1 MVYTVD
7 FEGDANLRVND
18 ITILRNATF
27 SNLNTS
33 SNLTVGTDD
42 LFVDTTTGNVGI
54 GTTNPGCALNINLDS
69 ETGSSNTTALI
80 IQNQSSN
87 YAQIANGFGSRIQF
101 KTNRGTGPTSIWP
114 SAEIKGYIYNGA
126 GGTGDYHA
134 LDLDV
139 YGDNVSLNRGISIL
153 SKSYLGGP
161 ADTIMHGNVGIRTT
175 NPTSNLHVVGNAY
188 VSSNLTVTGF
198 VGVGTSNPEYTLDV
212 VGKSSLGTVV
222 LNPQTYL
229 MSNVHYIEYS
239 SSTNTTFNQVLLQFD
254 KTGTDAT
261 DQAEYAGY
269 VDCEIVAQR
278 TVSLYVGPEI
288 FTARVNFI
296 AAYNDEDDVWKF
308 TTFVQ
313 ENKSVSAD
321 VANTFSILQS
331 IPVFKY
337 KYNGTQ
343 LQLYVSFNAKQT
355 RAATSFTARITSD
368 GDHINDISLP
378 GPDELMGTGTD
389 GTAELGICYGL
400 GHTNTSSYVGIGT
413 ANPTSNLH
421 VAGNA
426 YVSSNLTVGTDDL
439 HVDTTTGFVGIGTTN
454 PSYTLDVNGNVRCN
468 SFTLSQK
475 TGEQGEFIVERKDN
489 GYTQGT
495 LPLAHTTTFQWN
507 VSIPDA
513 NYTTV
518 TSKVS
523 FTINDDNTGSRWM
536 LKFLHYDADT
546 NLKVRVNAGT
556 QHTVDY
562 NDTPEDAREDNDL
575 SWTTIDITDDVN
587 YAGVENTIYF
597 WHNSTDAGSIVAVY
611 VFPMSGPAL
620 PNEPVETDLHL
631 YNGLYVSSNLAVNTD
646 DLFVDTN
653 TGNVGIG
660 TTDPKSTLDVRG
672 PIVAPVVAYASNRDS
687 AYLIA
692 ASTDYTGESTNW
704 GTLGFHH
711 KIKSNSSGSPR
722 VTIDTPYGGESFSVL
737 GTGGVGI
744 GTDNPSV
751 PLHVFSSNF
760 VSDAVGPAASANNV
774 FRVSSTEVD
783 STLLIGAS
791 DTGSY
796 ISSFSKEGFGTE
808 RNLIL
813 NANGGNVGIGTTN
826 PTAQL
831 TLGASSGSQIAVTNN
846 TRLLS
851 NTHYLNYTSSTATD
865 VEQVL
870 LQFDTGGTN
879 GNDQSEYAGY
889 IDVEMVAQRTGTPNY
904 GPEIFAARL
913 NYILGW
919 NEYDDVWKI
928 TIVQENKSVSP
939 DTVNTFTV
947 FKSVPVFKYKYVDR
961 QLQIYVS
968 FNANYFRG
976 YTSFTAR
983 VTSDNPADVSMPGPD
998 ALMASGT
1005 DGTAEIGMCYGY
1017 GAKAAYVGIGTTNPT
1032 SNLHVVGTAAIS
1044 SNLAVNTDDLF
1055 VDTNTGNVG
1064 IGTANPNALLHIE
1077 QTLDPILRIQ
1087 GTASDSN
1094 AYIELRETD
1103 GDNYGASLYYE
1114 GTSAVQGLRFGHF
1127 NASSTL
1133 RTDMA
1138 IDRNT
1143 GRVGIGITNPLG
1155 KLAVLSPLSNIEA
1168 TDLNSLRSN
1177 AAINIRAYGDSNDY
1191 LSIGLLGSSANDG
1204 NNPSA
1209 YIQNRWDIGGL
1220 AADLLLQPGG
1230 GNVGIGTTNPSYT
1243 LDVNG
1248 NVRCNSFTLSQ
1259 KDGEQG
1265 EFIVERKDNGY
1276 TQSALPLAHIDA
1288 FTISINIPDVDY
1300 TTTNSKLTF
1309 TIDDDN
1315 TGSRWM
1321 LKMLV
1326 RDAEG
1331 GASVRVNSGTTHEL
1345 HYNDVPQDPREDND
1359 DSWTTIDITD
1369 DVVYAGATNT
1379 IYWWAPTSDGS
1390 SVRAAYVFPTS
1401 GPALPNEPVETDL
1414 HLYNGLYVSSNLT
1427 VNTDD
1432 LFVDT
1437 NTGNVGIGTT
1447 NPSAVLHIVD
1457 FNVNST
1463 TELLRLEKS
1472 DTNGD
1477 INDASIGY
1485 IGMYLQDANTGGGEV
1500 ARISYGHAGDDIQ
1513 GSGTGQTPEGKGK
1526 LGFWTSDT
1534 GFADGVP
1541 VERMTINHKGNV
1553 GIGTGSPRATLDI
1566 NSTNSIII
1574 PSGTEAQKS
1583 GTPVTGMIRFSTS
1596 KNGIEYYDGTQ
1607 WKLLT
1612 TGSNSGSGGDDVFT
1626 LNGYRIHVYTSGG
1639 TFTANGNI
1647 DNLDVLMVG
1656 GGGGG
1661 GADNGGAG
1669 GAGGL
1674 IFKPKSYILSGDYTI
1689 QIGTGGTGA
1698 PDQGTTAGTGG
1709 DTTAFSLTAVGGGY
1723 GNNGNNGDGTANSG
1737 GSGGGGDG
1745 ERITSGGSGTQ
1756 PTQSGDSGTYGHGN
1770 DGGDTAVT
1778 TGGGG
1783 GGGGAGEAGSN
1794 GSTTIGGVGGDGLN
1808 EVTVSGVVYN
1818 FATIFGTDYGEI
1830 INGEAWFAGGG
1841 AGGNNNGSAT
1851 SVAGGKGGGGST
1863 ANYYPDDGTTNTGG
1877 GGGGS
1882 TYTGSTVPAGANG
1895 GSGIVIIRYPL

>member
-7 FEGDANLRVND
+7 FEGDANLRVRD

-87 YAQIANGFGSRIQF
+87 YAQIANGFGSRFQF

-153 SKSYLGGP
+153 SKSYSGGQ

-198 VGVGTSNPEYTLDV
+198 VGVGTTNPAYPLDVEGETRATSFRLNSSANTTITEDYIGANPYTYFTNSNDNDNSYMQFLHDFTGVVQAGSGPNSEIMSLQVRGKSDGTTDADTEVYIPGYLGVGTSNPEYTLDV

-454 PSYTLDVNGNVRCN
+454 PSYTLDVNGNMRCN

-475 TGEQGEFIVERKDN
+475 PNDQGEFIVERKDN

-495 LPLAHTTTFQWN
+495 LPLAHTTVFQWN
-507 VSIPDA
+507 VSISDA

-711 KIKSNSSGSPR
+711 KIKYNSSGSPR

-751 PLHVFSSNF
+751 PLPVFSSNF

-774 FRVSSTEVD
+774 FRVSSTEVN

-851 NTHYLNYTSSTATD
+851 NTHYLNYTSSTAAD
-865 VEQVL
+865 FEQVL
-870 LQFDTGGTN
+870 LQFDTGGT
-879 GNDQSEYAGY
+879 GNTDQSEYAGY
-889 IDVEMVAQRTGTPNY
+889 IDVEMVAQRTTSGY
-904 GPEIFAARL
+904 SSEIFTARL
-913 NYILGW
+913 NYILAW
-919 NEYDDVWKI
+919 NEQSDTWQFP
-928 TIVQENKSVSP
+928 TFVQENKSVSA
-939 DTVNTFTV
+939 DVAEAYKIFRG
-947 FKSVPVFKYKYVDR
+947 VPVFKYKYVDR

-968 FNANYFRG
+968 FNANWFRG
-976 YTSFTAR
+976 HTSFTAR

-1005 DGTAEIGMCYGY
+1005 DGTAEVGICYGI
-1017 GAKAAYVGIGTTNPT
+1017 GTNAANVGIGTTSPGFPLDVVFSGDSGIRAKST
-1032 SNLHVVGTAAIS
+1032 DSHASLNLDSDSGYGYIRFQDSGTETLWLQS
-1044 SNLAVNTDDLF
+1044 KPNGDLVIRPQGGDETVRF
-1055 VDTNTGNVG
+1055 GANGNVG
-1064 IGTANPNALLHIE
+1064 IGTSPSAKLHNY
-1077 QTLDPILRIQ
+1077 DKKAILC
-1087 GTASDSN
+1087 
-1094 AYIELRETD
+1094 
-1103 GDNYGASLYYE
+1103 
-1114 GTSAVQGLRFGHF
+1114 
-1127 NASSTL
+1127 
-1133 RTDMA
+1133 
-1138 IDRNT
+1138 
-1143 GRVGIGITNPLG
+1143 ITN
-1155 KLAVLSPLSNIEA
+1155 S
-1168 TDLNSLRSN
+1168 
-1177 AAINIRAYGDSNDY
+1177 
-1191 LSIGLLGSSANDG
+1191 
-1204 NNPSA
+1204 
-1209 YIQNRWDIGGL
+1209 
-1220 AADLLLQPGG
+1220 
-1230 GNVGIGTTNPSYT
+1230 
-1243 LDVNG
+1243 
-1248 NVRCNSFTLSQ
+1248 
-1259 KDGEQG
+1259 
-1265 EFIVERKDNGY
+1265 
-1276 TQSALPLAHIDA
+1276 
-1288 FTISINIPDVDY
+1288 
-1300 TTTNSKLTF
+1300 
-1309 TIDDDN
+1309 
-1315 TGSRWM
+1315 
-1321 LKMLV
+1321 
-1326 RDAEG
+1326 
-1331 GASVRVNSGTTHEL
+1331 HE
-1345 HYNDVPQDPREDND
+1345 
-1359 DSWTTIDITD
+1359 
-1369 DVVYAGATNT
+1369 
-1379 IYWWAPTSDGS
+1379 
-1390 SVRAAYVFPTS
+1390 VRAT
-1401 GPALPNEPVETDL
+1401 
-1414 HLYNGLYVSSNLT
+1414 
-1427 VNTDD
+1427 
-1432 LFVDT
+1432 
-1437 NTGNVGIGTT
+1437 IKTT
-1447 NPSAVLHIVD
+1447 A
-1457 FNVNST
+1457 
-1463 TELLRLEKS
+1463 
-1472 DTNGD
+1472 
-1477 INDASIGY
+1477 
-1485 IGMYLQDANTGGGEV
+1485 
-1500 ARISYGHAGDDIQ
+1500 
-1513 GSGTGQTPEGKGK
+1513 SGTGKTKDYYSVPINNAYTQFQVIFRGWARNNIGN
-1526 LGFWTSDT
+1526 GTS
-1534 GFADGVP
+1534 FA
-1541 VERMTINHKGNV
+1541 
-1553 GIGTGSPRATLDI
+1553 
-1566 NSTNSIII
+1566 
-1574 PSGTEAQKS
+1574 
-1583 GTPVTGMIRFSTS
+1583 
-1596 KNGIEYYDGTQ
+1596 
-1607 WKLLT
+1607 
-1612 TGSNSGSGGDDVFT
+1612 
-1626 LNGYRIHVYTSGG
+1626 
-1639 TFTANGNI
+1639 
-1647 DNLDVLMVG
+1647 
-1656 GGGGG
+1656 
-1661 GADNGGAG
+1661 
-1669 GAGGL
+1669 
-1674 IFKPKSYILSGDYTI
+1674 
-1689 QIGTGGTGA
+1689 
-1698 PDQGTTAGTGG
+1698 
-1709 DTTAFSLTAVGGGY
+1709 
-1723 GNNGNNGDGTANSG
+1723 
-1737 GSGGGGDG
+1737 
-1745 ERITSGGSGTQ
+1745 
-1756 PTQSGDSGTYGHGN
+1756 
-1770 DGGDTAVT
+1770 
-1778 TGGGG
+1778 
-1783 GGGGAGEAGSN
+1783 
-1794 GSTTIGGVGGDGLN
+1794 
-1808 EVTVSGVVYN
+1808 
-1818 FATIFGTDYGEI
+1818 
-1830 INGEAWFAGGG
+1830 
-1841 AGGNNNGSAT
+1841 
-1851 SVAGGKGGGGST
+1851 
-1863 ANYYPDDGTTNTGG
+1863 
-1877 GGGGS
+1877 
-1882 TYTGSTVPAGANG
+1882 
-1895 GSGIVIIRYPL
+1895 

>member
-7 FEGDANLRVND
+7 FEGDANLRVRD

-198 VGVGTSNPEYTLDV
+198 VGVGTTNPAYPLDV
-212 VGKSSLGTVV
+212 EGETRATSFRLNSLANTTITDAYVGANPYTYFTNSNDNDNSYMQFLHDFTDVVQAGSGPNSEIMSLQVRGKSDGTTDADTEVYIPGYLGVGTANPTAQLTLGASSGSQIAVTDNTRLLSNTHY
-222 LNPQTYL
+222 LNYG
-229 MSNVHYIEYS
+229 S
-239 SSTNTTFNQVLLQFD
+239 SEATDVEQVLLQFD
-254 KTGTDAT
+254 TGGTNGN
-261 DQAEYAGY
+261 DQSEYAGY
-269 VDCEIVAQR
+269 IDVEMVAQR
-278 TVSLYVGPEI
+278 TGTPNYGPEI
-288 FTARVNFI
+288 FAARLNYI
-296 AAYNDEDDVWKF
+296 LGWNEYDDVWKI
-308 TTFVQ
+308 TIVQ
-313 ENKSVSAD
+313 ENKSVSPD
-321 VANTFSILQS
+321 TVNTFTVFKSV
-331 IPVFKY
+331 PVFKY
-337 KYNGTQ
+337 KYVDRQ
-343 LQLYVSFNAKQT
+343 LQIYVSFNANYF
-355 RAATSFTARITSD
+355 RGYTSFTARVTSD
-368 GDHINDISLP
+368 APADVSMP
-378 GPDELMGTGTD
+378 GPDALMASGTV
-389 GTAELGICYGL
+389 GTAEIGMCYGYGAKAAYVGIGTTNPTSNL
-400 GHTNTSSYVGIGT
+400 HVVGTAAISSNLAVNTDDLFVDTNTGNVGIGT
-413 ANPTSNLH
+413 ANPNALLH
-421 VAGNA
+421 IEQTLDPILRIQGTASDSNA
-426 YVSSNLTVGTDDL
+426 YIELRETTSELYGASLYYEGTSTVQGLRFGHFNGSSTLRTDMAIDRSTGRVGIGITNPLGKLAVLSPLSNIEATDLNSLRSNAAINIRAYGDSNDYLSIGLLGSSANDGNNPSAYIQNRWDIGGLAADL
-439 HVDTTTGFVGIGTTN
+439 LLQPGGGNVGIGTTN
-454 PSYTLDVNGNVRCN
+454 PSYTLDVNGNMRCN

-475 TGEQGEFIVERKDN
+475 PNDQGEFIVERKDN

-783 STLLIGAS
+783 STLLVGAS
-791 DTGSY
+791 ETGSY
-796 ISSFSKEGFGTE
+796 ISSLSKASFANEK
-808 RNLIL
+808 NLIL
-813 NANGGNVGIGTTN
+813 NANG
-826 PTAQL
+826 
-831 TLGASSGSQIAVTNN
+831 
-846 TRLLS
+846 
-851 NTHYLNYTSSTATD
+851 
-865 VEQVL
+865 
-870 LQFDTGGTN
+870 
-879 GNDQSEYAGY
+879 
-889 IDVEMVAQRTGTPNY
+889 
-904 GPEIFAARL
+904 
-913 NYILGW
+913 
-919 NEYDDVWKI
+919 
-928 TIVQENKSVSP
+928 
-939 DTVNTFTV
+939 
-947 FKSVPVFKYKYVDR
+947 
-961 QLQIYVS
+961 
-968 FNANYFRG
+968 
-976 YTSFTAR
+976 
-983 VTSDNPADVSMPGPD
+983 
-998 ALMASGT
+998 
-1005 DGTAEIGMCYGY
+1005 
-1017 GAKAAYVGIGTTNPT
+1017 
-1032 SNLHVVGTAAIS
+1032 
-1044 SNLAVNTDDLF
+1044 
-1055 VDTNTGNVG
+1055 
-1064 IGTANPNALLHIE
+1064 
-1077 QTLDPILRIQ
+1077 
-1087 GTASDSN
+1087 
-1094 AYIELRETD
+1094 
-1103 GDNYGASLYYE
+1103 
-1114 GTSAVQGLRFGHF
+1114 
-1127 NASSTL
+1127 
-1133 RTDMA
+1133 
-1138 IDRNT
+1138 
-1143 GRVGIGITNPLG
+1143 
-1155 KLAVLSPLSNIEA
+1155 
-1168 TDLNSLRSN
+1168 
-1177 AAINIRAYGDSNDY
+1177 
-1191 LSIGLLGSSANDG
+1191 
-1204 NNPSA
+1204 
-1209 YIQNRWDIGGL
+1209 
-1220 AADLLLQPGG
+1220 
-1230 GNVGIGTTNPSYT
+1230 
-1243 LDVNG
+1243 
-1248 NVRCNSFTLSQ
+1248 
-1259 KDGEQG
+1259 
-1265 EFIVERKDNGY
+1265 
-1276 TQSALPLAHIDA
+1276 
-1288 FTISINIPDVDY
+1288 
-1300 TTTNSKLTF
+1300 
-1309 TIDDDN
+1309 
-1315 TGSRWM
+1315 
-1321 LKMLV
+1321 
-1326 RDAEG
+1326 
-1331 GASVRVNSGTTHEL
+1331 
-1345 HYNDVPQDPREDND
+1345 
-1359 DSWTTIDITD
+1359 
-1369 DVVYAGATNT
+1369 
-1379 IYWWAPTSDGS
+1379 
-1390 SVRAAYVFPTS
+1390 
-1401 GPALPNEPVETDL
+1401 
-1414 HLYNGLYVSSNLT
+1414 
-1427 VNTDD
+1427 
-1432 LFVDT
+1432 
-1437 NTGNVGIGTT
+1437 GNVGIGTT

-1513 GSGTGQTPEGKGK
+1513 GSGTGQIPEGKGK

-1698 PDQGTTAGTGG
+1698 PAQGTTAGTGG

-1778 TGGGG
+1778 IGGGG